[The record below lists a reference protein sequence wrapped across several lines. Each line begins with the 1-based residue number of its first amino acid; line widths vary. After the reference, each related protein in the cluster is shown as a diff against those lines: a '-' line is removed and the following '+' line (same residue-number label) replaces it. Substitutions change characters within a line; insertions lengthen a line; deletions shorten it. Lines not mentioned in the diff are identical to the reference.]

1 MFQNSPSYKILAP
14 FTYLLQLM
22 WDTVQIRT
30 QCSETCLHGSLQTS
44 FFFSIITM
52 TCSCVANNSNLRP
65 LEKKILKSSTSIY
78 FYINKG
84 LYGFIIWQVLWYKPI
99 AEKKAHLTLQNK
111 VGTCYCSF
119 IFMYQSSQRLF
130 AEVLMPSVGSKT
142 HSPSL
147 VSWALPSAGCQDIC
161 SFASCCVL
169 MIIIR
174 SWTSLYTCTILLSV
188 LVVEI
193 PWSKTGIQYK
203 TL

>member
-1 MFQNSPSYKILAP
+1 MDHYK
-14 FTYLLQLM
+14 LLFL
-22 WDTVQIRT
+22 
-30 QCSETCLHGSLQTS
+30 
-44 FFFSIITM
+44 FFSIITM

-65 LEKKILKSSTSIY
+65 LGGKILMSCTSIY
-78 FYINKG
+78 FYINSR
-84 LYGFIIWQVLWYKPI
+84 LYGFLQVLWYEPI

-119 IFMYQSSQRLF
+119 VFMYKSSQRLF
-130 AEVLMPSVGSKT
+130 AEVLMTSVGSKT

-174 SWTSLYTCTILLSV
+174 SWTSLYSCTVLLSV
-188 LVVEI
+188 LVEI
-193 PWSKTGIQYK
+193 PWSETGIQNK